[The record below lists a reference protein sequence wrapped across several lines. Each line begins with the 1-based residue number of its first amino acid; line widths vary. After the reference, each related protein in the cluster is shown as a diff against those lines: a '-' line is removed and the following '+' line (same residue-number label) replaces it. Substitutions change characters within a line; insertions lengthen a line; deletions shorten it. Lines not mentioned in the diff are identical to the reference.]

1 MGNIQ
6 IKVTIGM
13 PVYQVEDYVRESLKC
28 ALEQDLD
35 PIEILIVDDCGTD
48 SSMDIVKQMQKE
60 HPNGE
65 RIRIIK
71 HQKNLGIA
79 EGRNTII
86 REAKGKYIFFQDSDD
101 LINTNSL
108 SSLFQAAEEYQAELT
123 YGSTNIRE
131 NNIEK
136 PFITLPHKIMIGE
149 DALCNYIYSDI
160 HENIPYSIWN
170 ILIRTD
176 FLRNHHFTFPRFKVG
191 EDLLFNEQIQPK
203 VSRAILLPQI
213 TYHYLKRPNSLMQFQ
228 KRDTISVTE
237 AEDSLHFSEIQKK
250 YCHLS
255 KGKPYYDRKCA
266 KTMKGI
272 FYSVCGILK
281 HRHQLTG
288 TISNQAIRN
297 SMSHPAHLLEILSF
311 KHQRSINLM
320 FWLMGF
326 LPPFFSI
333 ALIRFIGK
341 KKGFIK

>member
-1 MGNIQ
+1 MENIQ

-13 PVYQVEDYVRESLKC
+13 PVYQVEDYVRNSLKC

-35 PIEILIVDDCGTD
+35 PIEILIIDDCGTD
-48 SSMDIVKQMQKE
+48 SSMDIVKQMQRE

-71 HQKNLGIA
+71 HQNNLGVA

-86 REAKGKYIFFQDSDD
+86 REARGKYIFFQDSDD
-101 LINTNSL
+101 LINTDSL
-108 SSLFQAAEEYQAELT
+108 SCLYQAAEDYQAELT
-123 YGSTNIRE
+123 YGSTNIIE
-131 NNIEK
+131 NNHEK
-136 PFITLPHKIMIGE
+136 PFITLPYKILIGE

-176 FLRNHHFTFPRFKVG
+176 FLRNHHFTFPDFKAG
-191 EDLLFNEQIQPK
+191 EDLLFNEQMQPK

-228 KRDTISVTE
+228 KRESINVKE
-237 AEDSLHFSEIQKK
+237 AEDSLRISIIQKN
-250 YCHLS
+250 YCRIV
-255 KGKPYYDRKCA
+255 KEKPYYDLKCA
-266 KTMKGI
+266 KTMKGV

-288 TISNQAIRN
+288 TISDKAIRD
-297 SMSHPAHLLEILSF
+297 SMSHPAHFLDILSF
-311 KHQRSINLM
+311 KHLRAINLT
-320 FWLMGF
+320 FWLMGI

-333 ALIRFIGK
+333 ALIKFVGK